1 MTSLRPPQP
10 LTRREVV
17 ILALF
22 GIVAFTT
29 GWSGSV
35 ITHALPFVQDDLGL
49 SDAQVFDLLAIIRGA
64 ALLALALS
72 WWGDRRGRRRPML
85 VGFAL
90 LTLGNLATALVP
102 SIAAVT
108 ATQSIA
114 RIGTIGLGA
123 LAVVVLAEEVEPAVR
138 GYAIGVFVFFASVG
152 TGFGLLLRP
161 LADSSPDAWRLLFG
175 LSAIPLV
182 VLPFLARR
190 IGESRAFRRP
200 EARRP
205 LVAVFRAGLA
215 ARFWP
220 LAVLAFSVA
229 AFTGPAA
236 NLALLRLQHDLGWST
251 GAASLMLALTSAPG
265 VTLGVLA
272 GGRMAD
278 VVGRRWTQFVSIA
291 IGVGGGI
298 VFYQSANGWVM
309 GAGITLSTL
318 GAFAFAPAFAAH
330 RSELFP
336 TDVRAT
342 AAAWIVNAGIVGG
355 LGGFAAGRFVVDA
368 WGIPATITALGI
380 VLLAASFVVFAL
392 PETRGMALTAGTDQT
407 EPPAAI
413 PG

>member
-1 MTSLRPPQP
+1 
-10 LTRREVV
+10 
-17 ILALF
+17 
-22 GIVAFTT
+22 
-29 GWSGSV
+29 
-35 ITHALPFVQDDLGL
+35 
-49 SDAQVFDLLAIIRGA
+49 
-64 ALLALALS
+64 
-72 WWGDRRGRRRPML
+72 
-85 VGFAL
+85 
-90 LTLGNLATALVP
+90 
-102 SIAAVT
+102 
-108 ATQSIA
+108 
-114 RIGTIGLGA
+114 
-123 LAVVVLAEEVEPAVR
+123 
-138 GYAIGVFVFFASVG
+138 
-152 TGFGLLLRP
+152 
-161 LADSSPDAWRLLFG
+161 
-175 LSAIPLV
+175 
-182 VLPFLARR
+182 
-190 IGESRAFRRP
+190 
-200 EARRP
+200 
-205 LVAVFRAGLA
+205 
-215 ARFWP
+215 
-220 LAVLAFSVA
+220 
-229 AFTGPAA
+229 
-236 NLALLRLQHDLGWST
+236 
-251 GAASLMLALTSAPG
+251 
-265 VTLGVLA
+265 
-272 GGRMAD
+272 MAD